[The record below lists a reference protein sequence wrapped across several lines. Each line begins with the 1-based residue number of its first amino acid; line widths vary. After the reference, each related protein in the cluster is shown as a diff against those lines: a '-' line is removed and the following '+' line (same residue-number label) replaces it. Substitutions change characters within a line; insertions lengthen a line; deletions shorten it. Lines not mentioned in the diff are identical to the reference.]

1 MKMKT
6 LLPSLAL
13 LIAIPRLVSAQTTV
27 FSDNMATSTVNQAPV
42 APTATSTSY
51 EFLSGLAGGASTI
64 SPGAL
69 HLELPSTTSVLGE
82 AQARFSS
89 SPVALAT
96 AGDFINLTVTFLNT
110 SNIMLAGNNN
120 SSLVLGLY
128 NSGGALPNQG
138 IVQLNAGNTTGG
150 SQNWL
155 GYFGRIIENGT
166 ANIVT
171 RPAQTANGTS
181 SQNQDVLFN
190 NASGSQAFNS
200 PQGTQ
205 IGSKSTASTPIGLT
219 TGSTYTL
226 DYRITFNSST
236 SLTISN
242 ALYSGSAVNTA
253 NTIFNMQSTTA
264 AATTIA
270 TAFDSLAIGWRE
282 SVASATASSMD
293 ISAIT
298 VISQIAP
305 IPEPGCLALL
315 AVGATALAFRRKTR
329 I

>member
-1 MKMKT
+1 MKT

-128 NSGGALPNQG
+128 NSGGALPRRPTAPVRRTRTCCSTMPAARRLSIARRALRSAANQ
-138 IVQLNAGNTTGG
+138 LPPRLSA
-150 SQNWL
+150 S
-155 GYFGRIIENGT
+155 
-166 ANIVT
+166 
-171 RPAQTANGTS
+171 RP
-181 SQNQDVLFN
+181 VRLI
-190 NASGSQAFNS
+190 
-200 PQGTQ
+200 PW
-205 IGSKSTASTPIGLT
+205 
-219 TGSTYTL
+219 
-226 DYRITFNSST
+226 ITE
-236 SLTISN
+236 LP
-242 ALYSGSAVNTA
+242 L
-253 NTIFNMQSTTA
+253 
-264 AATTIA
+264 
-270 TAFDSLAIGWRE
+270 
-282 SVASATASSMD
+282 
-293 ISAIT
+293 
-298 VISQIAP
+298 IAP
-305 IPEPGCLALL
+305 L
-315 AVGATALAFRRKTR
+315 R
-329 I
+329 